1 MGYSSWG
8 CKESDT
14 IGRLTLTNAHLCI
27 TETLA
32 TSWKVRQTQGWTSAQ
47 SRELIQDPGR
57 PGGPSR
63 SSAPGTLLTA
73 QRRAAPRPPRLL
85 LPTATPAF
93 LILGS
98 AALHV

>member
-57 PGGPSR
+57 PGGQAGVQPQGPCSQHR
-63 SSAPGTLLTA
+63 GE
-73 QRRAAPRPPRLL
+73 RLL
-85 LPTATPAF
+85 AHFGFSCRQQPQL
-93 LILGS
+93 S
-98 AALHV
+98 